1 MSPFADSEILGY
13 TSWTR
18 DADRDLGRTGTCP
31 PADHPRRLRSPVK
44 GFHLKYAII
53 SDIHGNLHALEAVLE
68 EIDRIGVDVR
78 CCLGDIVGYG
88 AFPNECVE
96 LVQGL
101 GFHNVAGNH
110 DFAVLNKIST
120 ENFNK
125 VAKIS
130 TEWTRESL
138 TQSSLDFLDGIDLVE
153 EMGEVTLV
161 HGTRY
166 SPELFDYIQSSYEAS
181 LSLEHT
187 SGKVCFIGHSHVPIS
202 FLKDPFVTYS
212 TEQEIQIP
220 ETGQA
225 LVNVGSVGQPRDKN
239 PRACFATYDD
249 EAQTVHLHRVSYDID
264 GAIEGIRDRGLPTM
278 LGDRLRF
285 GR

>member
-1 MSPFADSEILGY
+1 M
-13 TSWTR
+13 
-18 DADRDLGRTGTCP
+18 
-31 PADHPRRLRSPVK
+31 
-44 GFHLKYAII
+44 KYAII
-53 SDIHGNLHALEAVLE
+53 SDIHGNLHALLAVLE
-68 EIDRIGVDVR
+68 EIEKIGADVH

-88 AFPNECVE
+88 AYPNECVE
-96 LVQGL
+96 IVQNL
-101 GFHNVAGNH
+101 GFHTVAGNH
-110 DFAVLNKIST
+110 DFAVLDKIST

-130 TEWTRESL
+130 TNWTRESL
-138 TQSSLDFLDGIDLVE
+138 TQASLDFLDQMPLLE
-153 EMGEVTLV
+153 ELGDVTLV

-181 LSLEHT
+181 LSLDYT
-187 SGKVCFIGHSHVPIS
+187 NGRVCFIGHSHVPIS
-202 FLKDPFVTYS
+202 FLQDPYVTYS
-212 TEQEIQIP
+212 TETEIQIP
-220 ETGQA
+220 QSGKA

-249 EAQTVHLHRVSYDID
+249 ETETVSLHRVSYDID
-264 GAIEGIRDRGLPTM
+264 GAIDGIRDKGLPTM